1 MAIKIIWGYVD
12 EDGNVLS
19 GSGDFTVSEESEPG
33 FYDIFFA
40 PDSFNAQPAI
50 TGNCVSESR
59 EAPVFQ
65 IYQVSGPK
73 GFVAETRDAHTG
85 KRDAQ
90 AFMFTA
96 IGPTDN

>member
-1 MAIKIIWGYVD
+1 MATKIVWGYVD

-40 PDSFNAQPAI
+40 PGTFDGQPAV

-65 IYQVSGPK
+65 IYQVSAAK
-73 GFVAETRDAHTG
+73 GFVAETRDAHSG
-85 KRDAQ
+85 ERDAQ
-90 AFMFTA
+90 AFMFMA
-96 IGPTDN
+96 VGVAAD